1 VKSRPWPCRLSLRR
15 RSDRLCGAH
24 AVTLLIVWRCKWT
37 SDPIIAF
44 EYSHRVSK
52 LARPTVAHMEEGI
65 DNGCGLLLF
74 RMTDTTRK
82 SATSVN
88 FGSAIGG
95 DHGIGTVHRNADR

>member
-37 SDPIIAF
+37 SDPVIAF
-44 EYSHRVSK
+44 EYSHRVSE

-74 RMTDTTRK
+74 PYDGYHKKVCHLSQLWVGNRRRPWNRYRSQK
-82 SATSVN
+82 
-88 FGSAIGG
+88 
-95 DHGIGTVHRNADR
+95 R